1 MYLEKRTKNAVALCA
16 ANGMGD
22 DDPPAGSIKL

>member
-1 MYLEKRTKNAVALCA
+1 MYLIKRTKNAVALCA

-22 DDPPAGSIKL
+22 DDPPTDCIK